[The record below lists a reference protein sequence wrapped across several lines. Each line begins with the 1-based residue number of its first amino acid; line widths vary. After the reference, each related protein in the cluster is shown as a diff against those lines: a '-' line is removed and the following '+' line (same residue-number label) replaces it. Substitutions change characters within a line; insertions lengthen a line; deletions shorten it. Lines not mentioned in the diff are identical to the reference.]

1 MEDQLYKK
9 FFEVETTHWWFT
21 ARQSI
26 VSDIVRCNVPL
37 SSHSRVLD
45 VGCGT
50 GAILAMFQ
58 AQCDAYG
65 TDMSPLAID
74 FCHKRG
80 LANAFCCT
88 LDTFPRRDLR
98 FDLVTLLDVIE
109 HIDDDKGVLK
119 QAHELIKPEGNI
131 LVTVPAYQFLWS
143 SHDDLNHHKRRYVK
157 SQLRN
162 VLEGSGFT
170 IKRISYYNTL
180 LFPTALVGRGAERF
194 FKAKND
200 VTLDI
205 PPGPINFLLK
215 EIFGFERF
223 LLRTATLPFG
233 LSIIALA
240 TKKPI

>member
-21 ARQSI
+21 ARQSV
-26 VSDIVRCNVPL
+26 VSDVVRRNVPL
-37 SSHSRVLD
+37 SPESRVLD

-58 AQCDAYG
+58 KQCEAYG

-88 LDTFPRRDLR
+88 LESFPRRDLR
-98 FDLVTLLDVIE
+98 FDLITLLDVIE

-119 QAHELIKPEGNI
+119 QAYELIKPEGTI

-157 SQLRN
+157 PQLRRI
-162 VLEGSGFT
+162 LEEAGFT
-170 IKRISYYNTL
+170 IRKISYYNTL
-180 LFPTALVGRGAERF
+180 LFPTALVSRGAERF
-194 FKAKND
+194 FKPKTD
-200 VTLDI
+200 TTLDI
-205 PPGPINFLLK
+205 PPGPVNTILR
-215 EIFGFERF
+215 EIFGIERF
-223 LLRTATLPFG
+223 LLRATALPFG
-233 LSIIALA
+233 LSILALA
-240 TKKPI
+240 TKKTI